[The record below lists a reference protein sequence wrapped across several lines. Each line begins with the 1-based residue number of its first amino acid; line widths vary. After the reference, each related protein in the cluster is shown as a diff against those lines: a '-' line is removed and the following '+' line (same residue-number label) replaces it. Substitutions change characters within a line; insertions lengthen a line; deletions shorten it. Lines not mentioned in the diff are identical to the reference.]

1 MWVSHE
7 NRIEYSFLPV
17 RKGRFYAILLAKV
30 PTTTQDAQA
39 SQQHATF
46 ASEKQVASGIDNS
59 EKERGKRLRF
69 GVVSIIA
76 FLSST
81 S

>member
-1 MWVSHE
+1 MWISHE
-7 NRIEYSFLPV
+7 NRAEYSFLLV
-17 RKGRFYAILLAKV
+17 KKGRFGAFLLARV

-46 ASEKQVASGIDNS
+46 ALEKQVASGIDNS
-59 EKERGKRLRF
+59 EKERVKRLLS
-69 GVVSIIA
+69 GVVSITA

>member
-1 MWVSHE
+1 MWTSHE
-7 NRIEYSFLPV
+7 NRTEYSFLLV
-17 RKGRFYAILLAKV
+17 GKGRFWTILLARV

-46 ASEKQVASGIDNS
+46 ALEKQVASGIDNS
-59 EKERGKRLRF
+59 EKERGKRLRS
-69 GVVSIIA
+69 GGVSITA